1 MNERPKKI
9 FHIISM
15 LLLFFSLVLAFPN
28 QLRIDETRSII
39 KGNLIATIQ
48 PVAVVCT
55 ETPCFM
61 KHNITI
67 TNEGN
72 EAINIALYFKE
83 NENYIFIAEL
93 GKLEAQESAEFEI
106 PMTYTY
112 NGLTTDVGR
121 YLLISD
127 TYLAKEFT
135 IAQSWEKYEKITYE
149 AINIGAYVIAP
160 IIALILLLIL
170 SLVVRDAEMRKYG
183 KNNEYT
189 DKTLFEFPYGKTMS
203 EQIANALANP
213 TLWSIILFFAILL
226 VCIIT
231 FSTYQNYD
239 ILTKIEI
246 VVISFVASLAIP
258 LILMMLTW
266 YADIYEREP
275 LRFVAGM
282 FVYGIFAAM
291 VAFFVNNLIIYLIG
305 KSADIVPLALTTAII
320 SIIASPII
328 EEFLKIFGLALF
340 SRHHEFDD
348 ALDGLLYGFAIGI
361 GFAMYENWFYFL
373 ASVDPIITGIDVWIS
388 VILYRS
394 VFNTLAHGC
403 FVAFAGVILGY
414 LKSRERYRTIFHF
427 GLIPGIFLSILLHLI
442 FNVTAYLDVV
452 NIGGYRAIVASYNPV
467 FVIAISISFVIVY
480 VLASIDTKK
489 IKMKLEE
496 KDKEPI
502 INK

>member
-291 VAFFVNNLIIYLIG
+291 VAFFVNNL
-305 KSADIVPLALTTAII
+305 
-320 SIIASPII
+320 
-328 EEFLKIFGLALF
+328 
-340 SRHHEFDD
+340 
-348 ALDGLLYGFAIGI
+348 
-361 GFAMYENWFYFL
+361 
-373 ASVDPIITGIDVWIS
+373 
-388 VILYRS
+388 
-394 VFNTLAHGC
+394 
-403 FVAFAGVILGY
+403 
-414 LKSRERYRTIFHF
+414 
-427 GLIPGIFLSILLHLI
+427 
-442 FNVTAYLDVV
+442 
-452 NIGGYRAIVASYNPV
+452 
-467 FVIAISISFVIVY
+467 
-480 VLASIDTKK
+480 
-489 IKMKLEE
+489 
-496 KDKEPI
+496 
-502 INK
+502 